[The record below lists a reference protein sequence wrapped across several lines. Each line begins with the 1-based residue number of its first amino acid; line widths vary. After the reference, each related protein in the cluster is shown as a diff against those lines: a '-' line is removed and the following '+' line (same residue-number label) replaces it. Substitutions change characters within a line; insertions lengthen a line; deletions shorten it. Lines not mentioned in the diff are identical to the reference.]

1 MERVIYSMI
10 RLGDYFTII
19 RGNAKNLTDKQSSTD
34 IEAVRLLSAT
44 SDNNG
49 GSKFVIPQSDET
61 VYSNTIT
68 INNNGSVGYV
78 FYHPYKFIASSD
90 VTIIVPTDKHELNEN
105 TALFL
110 KSAIEKQQDK
120 FAYGYKISNDR
131 LKNLLIHVP
140 LIDDSSINWEKMES
154 VISDIRQDLLTVPTT
169 KNDLDGSLD
178 LNSKKWGQFKVSD
191 ILTVDSGVRLT
202 KENMTKGD
210 TPFIGASAN
219 GNGIT
224 NWVANENKSLD
235 SNVLGV
241 NYNGSVVDNFYHPY
255 TALFSDDVKRI
266 HIKDKTVDANVYKYM
281 FLKVAF
287 LQHKEQYQYGYKFD
301 GNRMRNQKLVLP
313 TDDNGNPDWKFME
326 DYIKSLPNGDLV

>member
-1 MERVIYSMI
+1 MI

-178 LNSKKWGQFKVSD
+178 L
-191 ILTVDSGVRLT
+191 TAR
-202 KENMTKGD
+202 
-210 TPFIGASAN
+210 
-219 GNGIT
+219 
-224 NWVANENKSLD
+224 
-235 SNVLGV
+235 
-241 NYNGSVVDNFYHPY
+241 NGSN
-255 TALFSDDVKRI
+255 L
-266 HIKDKTVDANVYKYM
+266 
-281 FLKVAF
+281 
-287 LQHKEQYQYGYKFD
+287 
-301 GNRMRNQKLVLP
+301 KLVI
-313 TDDNGNPDWKFME
+313 F
-326 DYIKSLPNGDLV
+326 